1 MLRPRFAFSV
11 ILEMLSHSD
20 LSSSTLQHPHCR
32 LLPTPRRLP
41 LLSRLFSHSQTLSPC
56 FTRQQAHGILH
67 QWLKRRRSLLR
78 LTPLLPPGAPQ
89 QSPWSPANL
98 PAVLGHYLTLL
109 QSTVRI

>member
-20 LSSSTLQHPHCR
+20 LSSSTLQHRHCR
-32 LLPTPRRLP
+32 LLPTPVARL
-41 LLSRLFSHSQTLSPC
+41 SFRALFSHSPTLSPR
-56 FTRQQAHGILH
+56 FTRQQAHSILH
-67 QWLKRRRSLLR
+67 QWLKRRRSLFR